1 MVPQIEAAGQV
12 AFPSPA
18 DACPRCQTE
27 FMVGARF
34 CHACGCG
41 RPRRELSAS
50 WTRYL
55 EFHNVKQG
63 AIVVR
68 RALGLPLPPLVCFLI
83 GMFCLAGALV
93 VGFVAPSDSVV
104 DFQALQYWRLE
115 WLLGGVAAFMA
126 GILLRFSGSPQK

>member
-1 MVPQIEAAGQV
+1 MVPQAEAGASV
-12 AFPSPA
+12 TPSAA

-27 FMVGARF
+27 FMVGARY
-34 CHACGCG
+34 CHSCGCG
-41 RPRRELSAS
+41 RPSRELSAS

-55 EFHNVKQG
+55 EFHNIKQG

-83 GMFCLAGALV
+83 GMFCLGGALL
-93 VGFVAPSDSVV
+93 VGLIAPSDSAL
-104 DFQALQYWRLE
+104 DFQAIQYWRME

-126 GILLRFSGSPQK
+126 GILLRLSSPVQK